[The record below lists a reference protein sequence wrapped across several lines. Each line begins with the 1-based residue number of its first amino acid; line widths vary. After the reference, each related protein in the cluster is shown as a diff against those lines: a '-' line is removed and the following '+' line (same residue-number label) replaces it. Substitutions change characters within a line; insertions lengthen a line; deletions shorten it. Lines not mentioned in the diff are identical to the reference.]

1 VWGFLGHGP
10 REYHIALSEALSEAA
25 VASLCDWLRLFS
37 PAAGQH
43 PKCRAAGSDSD
54 QDPPAQRLAAAA
66 IPSPGAG
73 SDSDTR
79 LSGYSQAPGGPEF
92 DKSESCAVHWQSNLS
107 EWSRPAVDRDGLTIL
122 LSGGDSDSKYRDAS
136 GHRDRPRSWSPNFE
150 VTLNRGP
157 CAHPAAHSATGT
169 RPIFRGLG
177 SSSSDSDRRAAVTAG
192 STRVVLG
199 TLM

>member
-1 VWGFLGHGP
+1 M
-10 REYHIALSEALSEAA
+10 R
-25 VASLCDWLRLFS
+25 LRLPVS
-37 PAAGQH
+37 AIGCASSAQRLATGSTQSGH
-43 PKCRAAGSDSD
+43 RAAGSDR
-54 QDPPAQRLAAAA
+54 DPPAQRLAA

-79 LSGYSQAPGGPEF
+79 LSGYSHGQAPGGPEF

-122 LSGGDSDSKYRDAS
+122 LSGGDSDSKHRDAS

-199 TLM
+199 TLR

>member
-107 EWSRPAVDRDGLTIL
+107 EWSRPAVDGLTIL
-122 LSGGDSDSKYRDAS
+122 LSGGDRDTAAVNTAMPV
-136 GHRDRPRSWSPNFE
+136 GTVTGLAVDHRTLKLRS
-150 VTLNRGP
+150 T
-157 CAHPAAHSATGT
+157 AARVHTRRHT
-169 RPIFRGLG
+169 RPLAPDQYSGA
-177 SSSSDSDRRAAVTAG
+177 SAPQVP
-192 STRVVLG
+192 TRTGVPQ
-199 TLM
+199 